1 MSAEVKSFIAKNL
14 PGVDAHLIE
23 AISKQDIVE
32 SLKKSMIYSLE
43 AGGKRVRPMLLLAVL
58 EEFGTPLEKGLD
70 VACALEYIHTYSLI
84 HDDLPAMD
92 NDDLRRGKPTN
103 HVVFGE
109 ATAILAGDALLTEAF
124 HLIATSSDYAAQQK
138 VDLMQ
143 LLAESAGALGMVGG
157 QLMDMEAEGK
167 RVELDHLQSIHA
179 NKTGALL
186 RFSVVGGA
194 ILADANQA
202 EREALTRYAEA
213 LGVLFQIQDDILDV
227 TADSN
232 QLGKTAGKDEAAN
245 KSTYPSLLTLEGAI
259 KERTRYHKQAIA
271 ALQTIDKGDGLL
283 KSFADYITFREN

>member
-1 MSAEVKSFIAKNL
+1 MSEQVKSFIANNL
-14 PGVDAHLIE
+14 PVVDAHLIH
-23 AISKQDIVE
+23 AIDNQDIVE
-32 SLKKSMIYSLE
+32 TLKKSMIYSLE

-124 HLIATSSDYAAQQK
+124 RLIAASSDYSAEQK
-138 VDLMQ
+138 VELLQ

-167 RVELDHLQSIHA
+167 RVELEHLQTIHA

-186 RFSVVGGA
+186 RFS
-194 ILADANQA
+194 ILAGALLANADQ
-202 EREALTRYAEA
+202 RELQALTRYAEA

-227 TADSN
+227 TADSD

-245 KSTYPSLLTLEGAI
+245 KSTYPSLLTLEGAL
-259 KERTRYHKQAIA
+259 KERTQYHEQAIG
-271 ALQTIDKGDGLL
+271 ALQTIEKADGLL

>member
-1 MSAEVKSFIAKNL
+1 MSEQVKSFIAKNL
-14 PGVDAHLIE
+14 PLVDTHLIE
-23 AISKQDIVE
+23 AIGEQDIVE
-32 SLKKSMIYSLE
+32 SLKKSMTYSLE

-92 NDDLRRGKPTN
+92 NDELRRGKPTN

-124 HLIATSSDYAAQQK
+124 RLIAASSDYSAEQK
-138 VDLMQ
+138 VDLLQ

-194 ILADANQA
+194 LLSGANQT

-227 TADSN
+227 TADSD

-259 KERTRYHKQAIA
+259 KERARYHEQAIG
-271 ALQTIDKGDGLL
+271 ALQTIGKADGLL

>member
-1 MSAEVKSFIAKNL
+1 MSEQVKSFISKNL
-14 PGVDAHLIE
+14 PLVDAHLIE
-23 AISKQDIVE
+23 AIGKQDIVE

-58 EEFGTPLEKGLD
+58 DEFDTPLEKGFD

-124 HLIATSSDYAAQQK
+124 RLIAASSDYSAEQK
-138 VDLMQ
+138 VELLN

-157 QLMDMEAEGK
+157 QLMDMEAEDR
-167 RVELDHLQSIHA
+167 RVELVHLQSIHA

-194 ILADANQA
+194 LLAGADQI
-202 EREALTRYAEA
+202 ERQALTRYAES

-227 TADSN
+227 TSN
-232 QLGKTAGKDEAAN
+232 SEKLGKTAGKDEAAN

-259 KERTRYHKQAIA
+259 EERSRYHQQAIE
-271 ALQTIDKGDGLL
+271 ALQTIGKADGLL